1 MTPLHPLDQ
10 ATTLVPT
17 GERRAIGATSPFYAN
32 MAGPFGGATAAVL
45 LRAVLEDPACL
56 GDPIALTVNFCGPI
70 ADGAFEVSWVEKRAG
85 RTVQHWTVDLTQN
98 GKVAATASVV
108 CARRTEAWTH
118 QPAAIPT
125 VPPAS
130 AVEPLPLGERD
141 GWLRRYAF
149 RILEGPPLFGI
160 KPTDGPRSARTVCWL
175 NDLPERTLDFLSLAA
190 LSDAFL
196 VRIIQVRGTLGPM
209 GTITLTTYFHT
220 DGEALTA
227 NGARPVLGVADAN
240 VFHRGFADQEA
251 RLWRDDGLLLA
262 TSVQASFFRD

>member
-1 MTPLHPLDQ
+1 MTAPHPLDE
-10 ATTLVPT
+10 ATTLTST
-17 GERRAIGATSPFYAN
+17 GERSATGRTHPAYAN
-32 MAGPFGGATAAVL
+32 MAGPFGGTTAATL

-56 GDPIALTVNFCGPI
+56 GDPIALTVTFCGAI
-70 ADGAFEVSWVEKRAG
+70 ADGEFEVSWIEKRTG
-85 RTVQHWTVDLTQN
+85 RTVQHWTVDLVQN

-108 CARRTEAWTH
+108 CGRRTETWTH
-118 QPAAIPT
+118 RPAVMPSA
-125 VPPAS
+125 PPAS
-130 AVEPLPLGERD
+130 EVEPLFMGGRN
-141 GWLRRYAF
+141 GWTQRYAF
-149 RILEGPPLFGI
+149 RFIEGSPQFGEPPA
-160 KPTDGPRSARTVCWL
+160 DGPRSALTRCWL
-175 NDLPERTLDFLSLAA
+175 SDLPERTLDFLSLAA
-190 LSDAFL
+190 LSDAFI
-196 VRIIQVRGTLGPM
+196 VRIIQVRGKLGPM